1 MNRQIA
7 SKWAPEFFQCPS
19 QEYLCISAVS
29 DMAPAGA
36 VRSWPSCKQG
46 LLSRGWGAT
55 ERHGNRTN
63 HPTKALLGR
72 AQCWKS
78 SEWGA
83 CLCWPRPLSAEAK
96 SVPPTSELVQKGDS
110 PVLPVI
116 LIGLG
121 HKGTQHLSN
130 GDCLLWPGRSL
141 VWIIVLCTKGC
152 GFNSWSGHIPKSNCV
167 HTGGNLSMFLSQ
179 ICDFSPPSPFL
190 SL

>member
-1 MNRQIA
+1 MNLWGLNHTNILQIVDTNHQIA

-19 QEYLCISAVS
+19 QEYLCISTVS

-96 SVPPTSELVQKGDS
+96 SVPPTSTLVQKGQPRS
-110 PVLPVI
+110 
-116 LIGLG
+116 
-121 HKGTQHLSN
+121 SC
-130 GDCLLWPGRSL
+130 CLDW
-141 VWIIVLCTKGC
+141 
-152 GFNSWSGHIPKSNCV
+152 SWSQRDTALIKW
-167 HTGGNLSMFLSQ
+167 
-179 ICDFSPPSPFL
+179 
-190 SL
+190 